1 MRIMWMALSL
11 REGGPMQLPP
21 LTPRLIGVSPLSG
34 TPPSAS
40 SPPQHLALEEGAKTV
55 QEPIPAPAPE
65 LPRVI

>member
-1 MRIMWMALSL
+1 
-11 REGGPMQLPP
+11 MQLPP